1 MEGRSRSQPTA
12 AHTIEPEGRE
22 AVSDHCS
29 LSRLQSYTNHGD
41 EKLDEVVV
49 EVEDL
54 TFTYSASEEKALKGI
69 TLDIRRGEYVA
80 IVGANGA
87 GKTTFCLHINGI
99 LPVVLGGRMGGRILV
114 LGREPCEHRVYE
126 IAQNVGMVL
135 QDPEAQLFSADILSE
150 VAFAAENRGIPRDE
164 MRKLIEW
171 ALDVVRLKD
180 YIGGF
185 SAKLSGGQK
194 QRLAIAANLVI
205 RPEILVLDEP
215 TSQLDPIGTSEV
227 FATLRDLNKD
237 VGMTIVVA
245 THKCDEISNFA
256 DRIVVLE
263 KGNLILEDTPRKV
276 FWRVPRLR
284 EALVHVPEVAEL
296 DYQIRMW
303 LSGGMGVSS
312 ALDEANV
319 TLEQANRSITGYV
332 EAGKLKPSGTFEVG
346 LGRSVPEKA
355 ESGNADTIL
364 EIDDVSYRYSEG
376 APLALSDVSIRVK
389 RGEVVGIIGQ
399 NGAGKTTL
407 MKCAT
412 GLLRPTSG
420 TIRIDGQDVTGLDA
434 LEIAK
439 LAGLILQNPD
449 NQLFQMSSEEE
460 IAFGLKNLGLD
471 DEEIARRIDEVLDL
485 TGMEAYRDIYPFKL
499 SLGDRRK
506 LAVASIFA
514 MHPSILIFD
523 EPTTGQDFAGRY
535 QLSDLAIRLNR
546 LGATIIMISHDMS
559 LIARYTQRTLVMGKS
574 KVLLDAPTREVFS
587 HTDILDST
595 FLEPPPAIQ
604 LAQELQRFGVPT
616 SILTVEELFN
626 ALTGEQI
633 ESTIVLP
640 HLSADRG

>member
-1 MEGRSRSQPTA
+1 MDEPI
-12 AHTIEPEGRE
+12 IE
-22 AVSDHCS
+22 VKD
-29 LSRLQSYTNHGD
+29 LS
-41 EKLDEVVV
+41 
-49 EVEDL
+49 
-54 TFTYSASEEKALKGI
+54 FTYATSDQKALKGI
-69 TLDIRRGEYVA
+69 TLNIERGEYVA

-87 GKTTFCLHINGI
+87 GKTTFCLHINGV
-99 LPVVLGGRMGGRILV
+99 LPVVLGGRMGGKILV
-114 LGREPCEHRVYE
+114 LGREPCDYHVYD

-150 VAFAAENRGIPRDE
+150 VAFAAENRGIPREE
-164 MRKLIEW
+164 MKSLIAW

-227 FATLRDLNKD
+227 FATLRDLNED

-245 THKCDEISNFA
+245 THKCDQISYFA

-263 KGNLILEDTPRKV
+263 EGNLILQNTPRRV
-276 FWRVPRLR
+276 FSQVPRLR
-284 EALVHVPEVAEL
+284 KALVHVPDVAEL
-296 DYQIRMW
+296 DYQVRMR
-303 LSGGMGVSS
+303 LDGGAGAAGGPS
-312 ALDEANV
+312 EANV
-319 TLEQANRSITGYV
+319 TLLEAQEAIGAYV
-332 EAGKLKPSGTFEVG
+332 EAGKLKPSGGFKAG
-346 LGRSVPEKA
+346 LGRSVA
-355 ESGNADTIL
+355 EEVKNADAEVIL
-364 EIDDVSYRYSEG
+364 EIENVSYRYSEG
-376 APLALSDVSIRVK
+376 APLALSEVSLKVK
-389 RGEVVGIIGQ
+389 RGEVMGIIGQ

-407 MKCAT
+407 MKCIT
-412 GLLRPTSG
+412 GLLKPSEG
-420 TIRIDGQDVTGLDA
+420 MIRINGQDVVELQA

-460 IAFGLKNLGLD
+460 IEFGLKNLGLD
-471 DEEIARRIDEVLDL
+471 EDEIKVRVDEVLKL
-485 TGMEAYRDIYPFKL
+485 TGMEAFRELYPFKL

-506 LAVASIFA
+506 LAVASIYA

-574 KVLLDAPTREVFS
+574 QILLDAPTREVFS

-595 FLEPPPAIQ
+595 FLEPPPAIR
-604 LAQELQRFGVPT
+604 LALALEKYGVPANV
-616 SILTVEELFN
+616 LTVEELFN
-626 ALTGEQI
+626 ALTGEQMG
-633 ESTIVLP
+633 STIDL
-640 HLSADRG
+640 G